1 MLKSSHTSP
10 LSRAL
15 VAKSNNLLSFHPS
28 FAFVE
33 QEFNDFQAWLIIAL
47 SLVGMP
53 VYSSGNFKAFSNRYF
68 DWRIKFCCIEL
79 DKFVKELFID
89 TSKPVYNFFYVFPLV
104 QFYIVSVY
112 IIKYLLRS
120 IYISYTYA
128 CIEIYI
134 YIYGCIEVY
143 MCMCVCVC
151 VRVRVCVCA
160 RVCVGVCVCARVGVG
175 VCVCVH
181 VCVCVTYHLWL
192 PFLIYRM
199 LNLTT

>member
-68 DWRIKFCCIEL
+68 DWRIKFCCVEL

-104 QFYIVSVY
+104 QFYIGSVY

-134 YIYGCIEVY
+134 YIY
-143 MCMCVCVC
+143 MD
-151 VRVRVCVCA
+151 A
-160 RVCVGVCVCARVGVG
+160 
-175 VCVCVH
+175 
-181 VCVCVTYHLWL
+181 
-192 PFLIYRM
+192 
-199 LNLTT
+199 